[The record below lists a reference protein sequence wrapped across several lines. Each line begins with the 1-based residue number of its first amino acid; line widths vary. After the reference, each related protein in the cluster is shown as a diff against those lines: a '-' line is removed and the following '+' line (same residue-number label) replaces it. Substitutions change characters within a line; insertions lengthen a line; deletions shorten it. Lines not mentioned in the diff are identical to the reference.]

1 MVYENIIEILLIED
15 SKEDAE
21 MTLRAIK
28 KINVINNVKVITDG
42 EEAINFIYGKGEY
55 EGRNLP
61 INPKLILLDLKL
73 PKIDGLEILGI
84 LKSDNDKKTIPIV
97 VLTSSNEEND
107 IVESYRLGVNSYIV
121 KPVESDNFM
130 KAIQNIGL
138 YWLLLNQP
146 IR

>member
-1 MVYENIIEILLIED
+1 MVNENIIEILLIED

>member
-21 MTLRAIK
+21 MTLRAIN
-28 KINVINNVKVITDG
+28 KIKVINNVKVISDG
-42 EEAINFIYGKGEY
+42 EEAINFIFGKGEY
-55 EGRNLP
+55 EGKNLP

-73 PKIDGLEILGI
+73 PKIDGLEILRI

-107 IVESYRLGVNSYIV
+107 VVESYRLGVNSYIV

-130 KAIQNIGL
+130 KAIHDIGL

>member
-1 MVYENIIEILLIED
+1 MVNENIIEILLIED

-21 MTLRAIK
+21 MTLRAIN
-28 KINVINNVKVITDG
+28 KIKVINNVKVISDG
-42 EEAINFIYGKGEY
+42 EEAINFIFGKGEY
-55 EGRNLP
+55 EGKNLP

-73 PKIDGLEILGI
+73 PKIDGLEILRI

-107 IVESYRLGVNSYIV
+107 VVESYRLGVNSYIV

-130 KAIQNIGL
+130 KAIHDIGL